1 MFDRLRKMK
10 VDALIRLI
18 PSERLEQLAESTQVD
33 HYSKKLQGEI
43 VFRLLLYCLITR
55 KENSLRTLRSAYE
68 SITFKALQNKKGI
81 SHSSISER
89 LSTIEVSYFEGFF
102 KDCVSAYKNL
112 DGINQDN
119 LLKFDS
125 TIVSLSA
132 NLINIGYRLA
142 GGSASVKQL
151 KFTVGYSD
159 IPEVV
164 HFYHEQQFTS
174 ENRALK
180 DTILDHATAD
190 NLSTIRVFDRGIT
203 SRNTY
208 DKMTSQDIFFVSRL
222 NNNAK
227 KEKIS
232 SNEKISSGTPVKT
245 SSVTIV
251 SDEWCYLFSSEK
263 RSKYPIRRIE
273 SYRNDTGE
281 KLFFITNIKEST
293 AQEITE
299 IYKKRWDI
307 EVFFKFLK
315 QVLNFNHLI
324 NRNENGIKVMLYV
337 TMIAAILL
345 QAYKKANKLTG
356 FKIPLQELKQ
366 ELEKEVTRNIVM
378 LCGGNTD
385 TFDILFGSNSP

>member
-132 NLINIGYRLA
+132 KMY
-142 GGSASVKQL
+142 
-151 KFTVGYSD
+151 
-159 IPEVV
+159 
-164 HFYHEQQFTS
+164 
-174 ENRALK
+174 
-180 DTILDHATAD
+180 TAMQT
-190 NLSTIRVFDRGIT
+190 LSPGM
-203 SRNTY
+203 SRNAAASIVFSGLG
-208 DKMTSQDIFFVSRL
+208 KNVL
-222 NNNAK
+222 NSAAFANIITQLGMNTD
-227 KEKIS
+227 IS
-232 SNEKISSGTPVKT
+232 STDNWSF
-245 SSVTIV
+245 
-251 SDEWCYLFSSEK
+251 YAAQ
-263 RSKYPIRRIE
+263 YA
-273 SYRNDTGE
+273 TGN
-281 KLFFITNIKEST
+281 LGQICN
-293 AQEITE
+293 
-299 IYKKRWDI
+299 W
-307 EVFFKFLK
+307 
-315 QVLNFNHLI
+315 
-324 NRNENGIKVMLYV
+324 
-337 TMIAAILL
+337 
-345 QAYKKANKLTG
+345 
-356 FKIPLQELKQ
+356 
-366 ELEKEVTRNIVM
+366 
-378 LCGGNTD
+378 
-385 TFDILFGSNSP
+385 

>member
-1 MFDRLRKMK
+1 
-10 VDALIRLI
+10 
-18 PSERLEQLAESTQVD
+18 
-33 HYSKKLQGEI
+33 
-43 VFRLLLYCLITR
+43 
-55 KENSLRTLRSAYE
+55 
-68 SITFKALQNKKGI
+68 
-81 SHSSISER
+81 
-89 LSTIEVSYFEGFF
+89 
-102 KDCVSAYKNL
+102 
-112 DGINQDN
+112 
-119 LLKFDS
+119 
-125 TIVSLSA
+125 
-132 NLINIGYRLA
+132 
-142 GGSASVKQL
+142 GGSAAVKQL

-203 SRNTY
+203 ARNTY

-222 NNNAK
+222 NNSAK

-232 SNEKISSGTPVKT
+232 SNEKITSSAPVKA
-245 SSVTIV
+245 SSVTII
-251 SDEWCYLFSSEK
+251 SDEWCYLFSSEE

-273 SYRNDTGE
+273 AYRNDTGE
-281 KLFFITNIKEST
+281 KLVFISNIKEST

-315 QVLNFNHLI
+315 HVLNFNHLI

-356 FKIPLQELKQ
+356 FKIPLQELEQ
-366 ELEKEVTRNIVM
+366 ELDKEVTRNIVM
-378 LCGGNTD
+378 LWGGSTD